1 MLPSGPMRMIPI
13 DQGPR
18 GRRRVGPFWI
28 EEGLGVVGLGA
39 VLLAA
44 VVALYILA
52 LIYRPR

>member
-1 MLPSGPMRMIPI
+1 MLPSGPMRMVPI

-39 VLLAA
+39 LLLAM
-44 VVALYILA
+44 VVALYVLA